1 MATLRELL
9 LTYAVLGD
17 ASADVCCGVLGDVP
31 TLRVL
36 LQNNGIRLSDSTL
49 AHAADGETNGADAA
63 TDASVHTTDVGGVA
77 NEYGLSP
84 VHWSALYGHCA
95 MVRMLTYADVC

>member
-1 MATLRELL
+1 MLL
-9 LTYAVLGD
+9 LTYA
-17 ASADVCCGVLGDVP
+17 VLGDVP

-49 AHAADGETNGADAA
+49 AHAADGATNGAHAATDA
-63 TDASVHTTDVGGVA
+63 TDASVHTADVGGVA